1 VGALQAGTK
10 ENIIPEEAELK
21 LSVRTFDPVV
31 NDAATKRVSEASIA
45 RFGADRGRN
54 PGRRRDGVAFTG
66 WS

>member
-1 VGALQAGTK
+1 MAAAAGAPRP
-10 ENIIPEEAELK
+10 PEIETMRA
-21 LSVRTFDPVV
+21 FDPVV
-31 NDAATKRVSEASIA
+31 NDDAATKRVSEAFIA